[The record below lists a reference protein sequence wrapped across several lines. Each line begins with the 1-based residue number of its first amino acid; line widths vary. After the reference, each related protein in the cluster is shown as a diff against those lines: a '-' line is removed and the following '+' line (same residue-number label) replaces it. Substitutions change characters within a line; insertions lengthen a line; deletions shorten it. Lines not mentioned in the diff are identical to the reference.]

1 MIDPELDPSHPGFA
15 PADSGSVETSLPP
28 FDNFDQAARAVL
40 ARLRADTGLALW
52 ALTRVQGSD
61 CVLLAVDDDN
71 YGLRA
76 GTYLPWTDSLCAR
89 MIRGAGPQAT
99 PDVLAE
105 PDYRSA
111 PMLRHTPIR
120 AYIGV
125 PVQHS
130 DGRLFGTLCGFDPAP
145 RGPELARFL
154 PQVRL
159 HARMLGTL
167 LEQHLE
173 LVETTRRAE
182 RAEMES
188 LSDPL
193 TGTYNRRGWM
203 RLLKIEEARCQRYG
217 QRAGVL
223 MADLDDLKLI
233 NDSLGHDDGDAL
245 LVRAARALSRAV
257 RDGDAVAR
265 IGGDEF
271 AVLVIGVGEA
281 EMDHLRARAETS
293 LQAVNVQATLGTAL
307 RDSGQSLEQ
316 AFRAADLAMLEAKQ
330 RKHGRPRTVAASHS
344 APGVP

>member
-1 MIDPELDPSHPGFA
+1 MIDTEFDSHVSPS
-15 PADSGSVETSLPP
+15 PALARSVATSLPP
-28 FDNFDQAARAVL
+28 FETFEQAARAVL
-40 ARLRADTGLALW
+40 GRLRADTGFALW
-52 ALTRVQGSD
+52 ALTRLHGND

-76 GTYLPWTDSLCAR
+76 GMHLPWTDSLCAR
-89 MIRGAGPQAT
+89 MTRGTGPQAT

-105 PDYRSA
+105 PDFRDA
-111 PMLRHTPIR
+111 PMLRRTPIR

-167 LEQHLE
+167 LEHDVE
-173 LVETTRRAE
+173 LAETTRRAE

-203 RLLKIEEARCQRYG
+203 HLLTVEEARCKRYG
-217 QRAGVL
+217 QSAGVL
-223 MADLDDLKLI
+223 MADLDDLKVI

-245 LVRAARALSRAV
+245 LVRTARALLHAV

-271 AVLVIGVGEA
+271 AVLVIGVGPEGM
-281 EMDHLRARAETS
+281 EHLRARAEES
-293 LQAVNVQATLGTAL
+293 LKAVNVQATLGTAL
-307 RDSGQSLEQ
+307 RGDGQSLEQ

-330 RKHGRPRTVAASHS
+330 RKHGRPRNGRISPQ
-344 APGVP
+344 APDAR